1 MKKKK
6 LNTILKHLLSFIL
19 FSFSSF
25 SSSFLSPPSATLL
38 YLPRAGTWDL
48 AAFWSTR
55 PPKFPRTNCSS
66 KCARPGWNHNGPDPS
81 STRTS
86 TPGRSTA
93 SDRTR
98 IAGTPH
104 SLRTAPPSVWSR
116 NSWRWWRSG
125 ELDRRGN
132 TQPVPPSRF
141 VESGHL
147 CRFHAVLPVLQV
159 EAAVVDCFDSGPLV
173 ANNDWSWLMINL

>member
-1 MKKKK
+1 MKKK
-6 LNTILKHLLSFIL
+6 LNTILKNLFIFIL
-19 FSFSSF
+19 F
-25 SSSFLSPPSATLL
+25 SSFLSPPSATLL

-98 IAGTPH
+98 IAGTPRFP
-104 SLRTAPPSVWSR
+104 RTAPPSVRSR
-116 NSWRWWRSG
+116 NIWRWWRSG